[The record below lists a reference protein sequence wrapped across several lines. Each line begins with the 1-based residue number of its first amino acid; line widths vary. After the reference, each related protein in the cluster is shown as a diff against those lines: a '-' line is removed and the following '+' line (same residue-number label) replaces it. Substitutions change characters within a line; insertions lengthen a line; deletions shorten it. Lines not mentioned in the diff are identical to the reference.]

1 MKGIKWA
8 TVRAVASATV
18 LLVACAHAS
27 AGQTPTEERAL
38 HRFGQ
43 AVSEYARLHQQLERS
58 LPPLEVTDDMEA
70 LYEVIDALANRIRE
84 ARPHAREGDIF
95 DPAVS
100 HFLRIRIQTALR
112 DREIEVGD
120 LLADIMAEVPP
131 GTERPRVNDRFPW
144 EWGAAVPLCVL
155 AVLPEL
161 PEDLEYRFAG
171 RDLVLVDMHAE
182 LVVDIMFG
190 ALPPIPTGVLTS
202 VSKEPRE
209 WRSQ

>member
-1 MKGIKWA
+1 MKGIKWT
-8 TVRAVASATV
+8 TVRAVAGATF
-18 LLVACAHAS
+18 LIIACDNAY

-70 LYEVIDALANRIRE
+70 LYEVIDALADRIRE
-84 ARPHAREGDIF
+84 ARPQARQGDIF

-100 HFLRIRIQTALR
+100 HFLRIRIQTTLR
-112 DREIEVGD
+112 DHEIEVGN

-131 GTERPRVNDRFPW
+131 GTERPRVNERFPW

-155 AVLPEL
+155 EVLPEL

-171 RDLVLVDMHAE
+171 RDLVLVDIHAE

-202 VSKEPRE
+202 VSKEPTD
-209 WRSQ
+209 WSSQ